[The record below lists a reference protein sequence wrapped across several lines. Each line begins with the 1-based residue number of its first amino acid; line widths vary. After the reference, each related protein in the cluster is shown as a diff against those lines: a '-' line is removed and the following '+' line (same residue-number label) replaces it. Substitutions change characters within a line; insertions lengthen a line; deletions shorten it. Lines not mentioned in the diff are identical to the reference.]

1 MLESLET
8 KETEKLRILHLSKH
22 FIVID
27 KPFDVIINSDEPDR
41 VSVHS
46 LLKDQFPDLTNDNL
60 KVSTYLY
67 SIQIKGSLVSEDIFN
82 RVLFPCV
89 FGQKALFQVLNKT
102 TLTFSRE
109 KTKFQNKNK
118 VILKDI
124 IHIGLILK
132 KKWTK
137 SQFSTFHFMLVEKL
151 RIHMIVISV
160 ILLRL
165 GLNQTIFFRRYLS
178 SLFCLVLVLCSK
190 NSYQLLSF
198 F

>member
-132 KKWTK
+132 KWTK
-137 SQFSTFHFMLVEKL
+137 SQFLTFHFMYDSDFGNFVEDGTKL
-151 RIHMIVISV
+151 KIHKGAFIYDV
-160 ILLRL
+160 RFL
-165 GLNQTIFFRRYLS
+165 GRQAGQAS
-178 SLFCLVLVLCSK
+178 SDFTK
-190 NSYQLLSF
+190 
-198 F
+198 

>member
-1 MLESLET
+1 MQRSRGGGLRDFFNAPFALKKYASLRKKVKIVNKDTQRGSKFKEKIKSHFSNMLESLET

-124 IHIGLILK
+124 IH
-132 KKWTK
+132 
-137 SQFSTFHFMLVEKL
+137 
-151 RIHMIVISV
+151 
-160 ILLRL
+160 
-165 GLNQTIFFRRYLS
+165 
-178 SLFCLVLVLCSK
+178 LF
-190 NSYQLLSF
+190 
-198 F
+198 